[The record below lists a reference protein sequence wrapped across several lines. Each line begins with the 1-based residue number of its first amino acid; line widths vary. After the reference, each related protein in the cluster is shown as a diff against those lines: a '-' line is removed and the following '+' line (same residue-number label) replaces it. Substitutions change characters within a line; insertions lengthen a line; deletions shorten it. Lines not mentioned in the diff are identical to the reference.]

1 VQAGIPGPP
10 AAWTAHPIVLKSVLP
25 GIVTGLLAAIAVSIS
40 EAAPLLPAAL
50 SRRHA
55 E

>member
-1 VQAGIPGPP
+1 MLAGILGLPV
-10 AAWTAHPIVLKSVLP
+10 AWTPHPVVLKSVLP
-25 GIVTGLLAAIAVSIS
+25 GIVTGLLVAIAVSIS